1 VIEPPT
7 TAVILVEG
15 HSDATAVAVLADR
28 SEISLRASG
37 VSVVQMGGATN
48 IGHHLDRYGPRGRNV
63 RLAGLCD
70 LAEQDIFGRALRR
83 ADVGAARSRA
93 DLEAVGFGVCV
104 VDLEDELIRAVG
116 IERVIQ
122 ILKAQGELGSFGTLQ
137 KQPAQRG
144 RAVRDQLRRFIS
156 GRSGNKDRYARL
168 LADAV
173 ALDRTPQ
180 PLALV
185 LDRARE
191 WTRASRPADGSR
203 ATAG

>member
-1 VIEPPT
+1 
-7 TAVILVEG
+7 
-15 HSDATAVAVLADR
+15 
-28 SEISLRASG
+28 
-37 VSVVQMGGATN
+37 
-48 IGHHLDRYGPRGRNV
+48 
-63 RLAGLCD
+63 
-70 LAEQDIFGRALRR
+70 
-83 ADVGAARSRA
+83 
-93 DLEAVGFGVCV
+93 
-104 VDLEDELIRAVG
+104 
-116 IERVIQ
+116 
-122 ILKAQGELGSFGTLQ
+122 
-137 KQPAQRG
+137 
-144 RAVRDQLRRFIS
+144 VRDQLRRFIS